1 MTLRT
6 NLMAEKQIIYAAVNT
21 NEMDKRVVVCKDKE
35 EFPVVVTLQDNI
47 FLETAK
53 ELVLAKLQGMYRV
66 FDNAKAGDLTFYKE
80 YSENEGFA
88 EVIEEEE
95 PTFPRKFYASL
106 IIPEA
111 KEEESGMV

>member
-53 ELVLAKLQGMYRV
+53 KLVLAELKQGYRDT
-66 FDNAKAGDLTFYKE
+66 FDDARWGDLTFFKD
-80 YSENEGFA
+80 SDLS
-88 EVIEEEE
+88 EVIEEKE
-95 PTFPRKFYASL
+95 PTFPKEFYAEL

-111 KEEESGMV
+111 KEEESGMA